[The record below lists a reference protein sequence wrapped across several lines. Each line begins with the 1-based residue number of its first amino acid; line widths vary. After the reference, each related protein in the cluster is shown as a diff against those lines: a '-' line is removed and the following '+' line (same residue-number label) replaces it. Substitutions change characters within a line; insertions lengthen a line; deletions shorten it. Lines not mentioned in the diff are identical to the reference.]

1 MEPGFTLE
9 SKEPPANT
17 FLSKP
22 RLKKKHQKKKKHTQ
36 GTGLAAPVLGPAVM
50 LCLGSSLV
58 MLTSQ
63 SLS

>member
-1 MEPGFTLE
+1 MEPGFPLE

-22 RLKKKHQKKKKHTQ
+22 RLKKKKNNNTQ

-50 LCLGSSLV
+50 LCLCSSLV